1 MKKGLLIAVF
11 LVGNIAFSQSQ
22 SKMEK
27 ISELIKVTG
36 SVRNTEQVREKLFEV
51 YEQQFP
57 QLSKEFWQ
65 TAKSK
70 FDITK
75 LYQEKLIPI
84 FDKYYTEE
92 ELDAAITFYKSP
104 LGSSFVSKQPQI
116 TEASMEIGS
125 QWGREVAESLH
136 DLIMKEMIR
145 NEKNNVKMPPPPP
158 PPAR

>member
-1 MKKGLLIAVF
+1 MRKGLLIAVF

-104 LGSSFVSKQPQI
+104 LGSSFISKQPQI
-116 TEASMEIGS
+116 TEASMETGR

-145 NEKNNVKMPPPPP
+145 NKKNNVKMPPPPP